1 MTSHPPGS
9 APEIAGVHG
18 FPAIIS
24 YNYSKAAGNRRPS
37 SNLESCLCFA
47 LWRISTETLT
57 MEQSD
62 GQTCDDLRGYDT
74 FGNRQHLV
82 VIALSALV

>member
-1 MTSHPPGS
+1 MTSHPLDP
-9 APEIAGVHG
+9 PREIAGVHG
-18 FPAIIS
+18 FPAIS

-57 MEQSD
+57 MERSD